1 MNKSDK
7 KFTLKLFKIKNGNIN
22 LLKNRITHFSIH
34 NKCIHL
40 VLCNNSL
47 IKYYLESN
55 ELSHVDFY
63 NKKTTN
69 SKAEIRSMFFDNKC
83 YHGFICLANKEYIY
97 VHFEYNIVL
106 NLAKLKKYNIS
117 SVCFNDSNEV
127 KNTAPFLV
135 ATKDGE
141 ILEMSINNRTK
152 SSREHEVIFSNSQ
165 LSILDISMINLD
177 ISNQP
182 SFTENTNDD
191 NMLSIIYFTT
201 CNSLHEISYTYKS
214 TSVNNPTE
222 RSETYAQE
230 TRIKTNTENLN
241 MNQPRDETKV
251 YECCIDSL
259 TSILKIENIRNRN
272 YLFWLNGCCIF
283 ISKINNCKGGK
294 TSNRASRA
302 NCANR
307 VKDYLSSGSNWNP
320 NQDGNNLE
328 EPTLLSCSPESDT
341 SLDGINL
348 ASFSEEDQEEEMNA
362 AKRYKRAV
370 HKSTES
376 PNRKKNAQTK
386 GTYRSNHPYRKSS
399 EPEKENKT
407 KEMNKK
413 DKLMSEW
420 YLDSNYVIVNFL
432 DLNILTSEN
441 ANNFAFTKSF
451 YESLYCQKGNTNVL
465 ASHIE
470 DLPTEQEATEPVL
483 TTPEPKLYENTVSAV
498 VDMCVSE
505 LYIFLL
511 LEEKLIIVHSGNLKK
526 IFEQA
531 LAIETYGDVIR
542 IMKDNSD
549 DQVWLCTSKYIFKIV
564 VNKKKGE
571 GFYLNEYTQPDDCEM
586 EYANLKTNLRKKN
599 LSKILES
606 CTNSERIKI
615 KKYILKSNKYQ
626 IDQFKNLHI
635 STEEMLISFLH
646 KRQYFLLASHLYN
659 NIHCYN
665 NVVKIVFFIWLIQL
679 YSYSLDLYMHLYLI
693 TRCSFAR
700 RQLQNG
706 ANVGTHSGEQSSGTS
721 DQPCGTSD
729 QSSVDSDQPGGTSDQ
744 SSVDS
749 DQLGGTSDQSS
760 VDSDQTTETSDP
772 PSGTSDELSG
782 TDSKCAAQL
791 GPSDEAESGATPHP
805 RDRPSDHSEAATD
818 PSHDELSGKNSQS
831 VYETEVNKANEAK
844 KANMAKRKEKTHSK
858 ETGAHASAE
867 AGEDVIATEATLN
880 NTEGGNSNIGN
891 HQYTNNAEKQQK
903 GITNVRKNN
912 VESAIQN
919 DKYLRIGKKSFI
931 RFFQKIIEKDERN
944 DLKYSFDFSKGKKMN
959 IKTLTQSDNFYVLLK
974 IYKMKNV
981 EIFNFLKAQK
991 ELILADLERYRRI
1004 FVEGEEHLAGKERR
1018 TKKRGISPTA
1028 PLTSEEE
1035 QTATMPKTATTPP
1048 ISTTLPAS
1056 TTPPTWRADR
1066 VKRKLYRDIYAYK
1079 CLEASVYMIILLKH
1093 FKTFFQLNDVIAQI
1107 LENFNKTNFILL
1119 FKFMCNDYNYIINF
1133 YINSNKFTALFNVML
1148 LFPQN
1153 VLLDVLKNYAFIL
1166 YLHKPQ
1172 RYVDMLIFYD
1182 NLIDDYA
1189 DVIVCMFVIIYF
1201 FKGSEVAKRG
1211 DISDENGGGDHHDNL
1226 GDGDHEQGHRD
1237 DQRQDDRSGHPTGQK
1252 HTDECIRF
1260 LEYIANKIIE
1270 ENTLTEREN
1279 YMYTFECT
1287 WKKNHVI
1294 NCLLILYIEKEEDG
1308 KIKNFLNRLKSSGI
1322 HFDYLF
1328 IIRFLKEKKKENF
1341 IPHFYII
1348 MKYFEEAVDKSLELG
1363 DYKTA
1368 QNAVILCEDEEE
1380 KKKLFLKIIKNIS
1393 NNLNEKNLKE
1403 IINLVR
1409 DSNSILNLQDILPY
1423 INENTIIDYLKKDIC
1438 SLLGIY
1444 HLKIQAKKEEIKENL
1459 QTIDLLNGDL
1469 NSLRKKYL
1477 LLDKNDICYICKK
1490 TIFYKKFYVFSC
1502 KHYFHSTCALNIYL
1516 NSKPKDEL
1524 FQFFCTLHNYKNALI
1539 NRNEKDLLRYET
1551 KIDDILTEECF
1562 LCGSIS
1568 ISSISQHF
1576 ISQSEGD
1583 LVDSW
1588 AISKE

>member
-34 NKCIHL
+34 NKCIHM
-40 VLCNNSL
+40 VLSNNIL
-47 IKYYLESN
+47 IKYYMEKN

-117 SVCFNDSNEV
+117 SVCFNDSSEI
-127 KNTAPFLV
+127 KNTAPLLV

-141 ILEMSINNRTK
+141 ILEMSINNKTK
-152 SSREHEVIFSNSQ
+152 TSKEHEVIFSNNQ

-182 SFTENTNDD
+182 NVTKHTKED
-191 NMLSIIYFTT
+191 NMLRIIYFTT

-222 RSETYAQE
+222 RSELYSQE
-230 TRIKTNTENLN
+230 TRTKTNSENLN
-241 MNQPRDETKV
+241 TIQPGDETKV

-283 ISKINNCKGGK
+283 ISKINNYKGGK
-294 TSNRASRA
+294 SSNRA
-302 NCANR
+302 NPTNR
-307 VKDYLSSGSNWNP
+307 DRKDSSSGSKWNL
-320 NQDGNNLE
+320 NQDGNHLE
-328 EPTLLSCSPESDT
+328 EPAFLSYSSQSDT
-341 SLDGINL
+341 SVDGINL
-348 ASFSEEDQEEEMNA
+348 ASFSDEDEEEKNA
-362 AKRYKRAV
+362 GKRHTGAV
-370 HKSTES
+370 HKSNNP
-376 PNRKKNAQTK
+376 PNGKKNAQRK
-386 GTYRSNHPYRKSS
+386 EMYKSNHHYKKSS
-399 EPEKENKT
+399 ETEEHSKT
-407 KEMNKK
+407 KQMNKK
-413 DKLMSEW
+413 NKFMNVW

-451 YESLYCQKGNTNVL
+451 YESLYCQKGNANVL
-465 ASHIE
+465 ASNVE
-470 DLPTEQEATEPVL
+470 DLPTEQHATEPVL
-483 TTPEPKLYENTVSAV
+483 TTQEAKPYENTVSAV

-511 LEEKLIIVHSGNLKK
+511 LEEKLIIVNSGNLKK
-526 IFEQA
+526 VFEQT

-564 VNKKKGE
+564 VSKKKGE
-571 GFYLNEYTQPDDCEM
+571 GFYLNEYTQANDCEI
-586 EYANLKTNLRKKN
+586 EYANLKPNLRKQN
-599 LSKILES
+599 LSRMLES

-615 KKYILKSNKYQ
+615 KKYILRNNKYQ
-626 IDQFKNLHI
+626 IDQFRNLHI

-646 KRQYFLLASHLYN
+646 KKQYFLLASHLYN
-659 NIHCYN
+659 NIHYYN

-693 TRCSFAR
+693 TRCSFPR
-700 RQLQNG
+700 RQLKNDANG
-706 ANVGTHSGEQSSGTS
+706 GRPPSEQSSVTS
-721 DQPCGTSD
+721 DEPN
-729 QSSVDSDQPGGTSDQ
+729 VDSDKLSVTSDEP
-744 SSVDS
+744 SVD
-749 DQLGGTSDQSS
+749 
-760 VDSDQTTETSDP
+760 
-772 PSGTSDELSG
+772 SDELSG
-782 TDSKCAAQL
+782 TDSNCTAEG
-791 GPSDEAESGATPHP
+791 GPSDEAESDATPDPGGRRSDNSETAPH
-805 RDRPSDHSEAATD
+805 PSD
-818 PSHDELSGKNSQS
+818 DELSGKDSQS
-831 VYETEVNKANEAK
+831 VYQTEEGKANKENK
-844 KANMAKRKEKTHSK
+844 TKRKKKNNSE
-858 ETGAHASAE
+858 ETGAHTSAD
-867 AGEDVIATEATLN
+867 ADEDVIAKEEKLN
-880 NTEGGNSNIGN
+880 NTKEGN
-891 HQYTNNAEKQQK
+891 TNFGKDQHTDNAQKQLR
-903 GITNVRKNN
+903 GTTNVGKRN
-912 VESAIQN
+912 VESAIKN
-919 DKYLRIGKKSFI
+919 DKYLRSGKKSFI
-931 RFFQKIIEKDERN
+931 RFFQKMIEKDERK

-959 IKTLTQSDNFYVLLK
+959 IKTLTESDNFYVLLK

-981 EIFNFLKAQK
+981 EIFNFLKTQK
-991 ELILADLERYRRI
+991 GLILGDLDRYRRV
-1004 FVEGEEHLAGKERR
+1004 FVEGEVHLAEKAGRK
-1018 TKKRGISPTA
+1018 KKREISTTGTF
-1028 PLTSEEE
+1028 TSEEDLSME
-1035 QTATMPKTATTPP
+1035 EAQNT
-1048 ISTTLPAS
+1048 TTLPTS
-1056 TTPPTWRADR
+1056 TAPPTSTPDR
-1066 VKRKLYRDIYAYK
+1066 VRRKLYRDIYAYK

-1107 LENFNKTNFILL
+1107 LESFNKTNFVLL
-1119 FKFMCNDYNYIINF
+1119 FKFMCNDYNYIINY
-1133 YINSNKFTALFNVML
+1133 YINSNKFSALFNVIV

-1172 RYVDMLIFYD
+1172 KYVDMLIFYD

-1201 FKGSEVAKRG
+1201 FKRREVPKRG
-1211 DISDENGGGDHHDNL
+1211 DISDQNGDAKKHDKGGNHPGDHRDGN
-1226 GDGDHEQGHRD
+1226 GDDHPDDHRG
-1237 DQRQDDRSGHPTGQK
+1237 GHPTSHK

-1270 ENTLTEREN
+1270 ENTLTEKGS

-1294 NCLLILYIEKEEDG
+1294 NCLLILYIEKEEDE
-1308 KIKNFLNRLKSSGI
+1308 KIKLFLNRLKSSGI
-1322 HFDYLF
+1322 HFDHLF

-1393 NNLNEKNLKE
+1393 NNLNEQNLKE

-1444 HLKIQAKKEEIKENL
+1444 NLKIQAKKEEIKENL

-1469 NSLRKKYL
+1469 NNLRKKYL

-1539 NRNEKDLLRYET
+1539 NKNEKDMLTYET

-1588 AISKE
+1588 AISKD

>member
-1 MNKSDK
+1 MNKSEK

-34 NKCIHL
+34 NKCIHM

-47 IKYYLESN
+47 IKYYMERN

-97 VHFEYNIVL
+97 VHFEHNIVL

-117 SVCFNDSNEV
+117 SVCFNDSSEV
-127 KNTAPFLV
+127 KNTAPLLV

-141 ILEMSINNRTK
+141 ILEMSINNKTK
-152 SSREHEVIFSNSQ
+152 SSREHEVIFSNGQ

-182 SFTENTNDD
+182 SFAKRTNDD

-214 TSVNNPTE
+214 TSVGYPTE
-222 RSETYAQE
+222 RSEMHPQE
-230 TRIKTNTENLN
+230 MKAKVSA
-241 MNQPRDETKV
+241 NQPGDETKV

-272 YLFWLNGCCIF
+272 YLFWLNGCCVF
-283 ISKINNCKGGK
+283 ISKINSCRGGK
-294 TSNRASRA
+294 ASNPDNPANQARCAHRAKSGPP
-302 NCANR
+302 
-307 VKDYLSSGSNWNP
+307 SGSRWNP
-320 NQDGNNLE
+320 NQDGDNLE
-328 EPTLLSCSPESDT
+328 EPAFPSYSSQSDT
-341 SLDGINL
+341 SIDGINF
-348 ASFSEEDQEEEMNA
+348 ASFSEEDEEENTG
-362 AKRYKRAV
+362 KRHKGAV
-370 HKSTES
+370 PKSS
-376 PNRKKNAQTK
+376 DPPNGKKNAQKK
-386 GTYRSNHPYRKSS
+386 GPHRSNHHYGKPS
-399 EPEKENKT
+399 EPEEQSKT
-407 KEMNKK
+407 NQMNKK
-413 DKLMSEW
+413 KKLMREW

-441 ANNFAFTKSF
+441 VNNFAFTKSF
-451 YESLYCQKGNTNVL
+451 YESMYCQKGNLNVL
-465 ASHIE
+465 ASQME
-470 DLPTEQEATEPVL
+470 DLPTEQQGTDEPIL
-483 TTPEPKLYENTVSAV
+483 TTREPKLYENTVSAV
-498 VDMCVSE
+498 VDMCVSD

-511 LEEKLIIVHSGNLKK
+511 LEEKLIIVNSGNLKK
-526 IFEQA
+526 VFEQT

-549 DQVWLCTSKYIFKIV
+549 DQVWLCTSKHIFKIV
-564 VNKKKGE
+564 ISKKKGE
-571 GFYLNEYTQPDDCEM
+571 GLSLSEYTQSNDCQM
-586 EYANLKTNLRKKN
+586 EYANLKPNLRKKN
-599 LSKILES
+599 ISKMLES

-635 STEEMLISFLH
+635 STEELLISFLH

-665 NVVKIVFFIWLIQL
+665 NVVKIVFFIWLVQL
-679 YSYSLDLYMHLYLI
+679 YSYSLDLYMHLYRV
-693 TRCSFAR
+693 TGCSFPR
-700 RQLQNG
+700 RQLRNG
-706 ANVGTHSGEQSSGTS
+706 A
-721 DQPCGTSD
+721 SD
-729 QSSVDSDQPGGTSDQ
+729 QSSVTSSELSVSADQLSVSADQLSITSDHLSVTSDQ
-744 SSVDS
+744 
-749 DQLGGTSDQSS
+749 
-760 VDSDQTTETSDP
+760 
-772 PSGTSDELSG
+772 LSE
-782 TDSKCAAQL
+782 TDSECAAQL
-791 GPSDEAESGATPHP
+791 DPSDEA
-805 RDRPSDHSEAATD
+805 DSEAATD
-818 PSHDELSGKNSQS
+818 PSHDELSGRDSQ
-831 VYETEVNKANEAK
+831 
-844 KANMAKRKEKTHSK
+844 SK
-858 ETGAHASAE
+858 ETGEVGDANAIEKE
-867 AGEDVIATEATLN
+867 AQLN
-880 NTEGGNSNIGN
+880 STNGGNTNTGN
-891 HQYTNNAEKQQK
+891 HQQRGSAEKQQK
-903 GITNVRKNN
+903 GTTNVRKGN
-912 VESAIQN
+912 VESAIKN
-919 DKYLRIGKKSFI
+919 DKYLRSGKKSFI
-931 RFFQKIIEKDERN
+931 RFFQKMIEKDERN

-959 IKTLTQSDNFYVLLK
+959 IKTLTESDNFYILLK

-991 ELILADLERYRRI
+991 GLILGDLERYRRV
-1004 FVEGEEHLAGKERR
+1004 FVEGEAHLTGKAGRAKQ
-1018 TKKRGISPTA
+1018 RGMSPTA
-1028 PLTSEEE
+1028 PPTSEGEISMGE
-1035 QTATMPKTATTPP
+1035 AQTETTPRTAAMPKIAVIPPAATTPPTATTPP
-1048 ISTTLPAS
+1048 SST
-1056 TTPPTWRADR
+1056 ADR
-1066 VKRKLYRDIYAYK
+1066 AKRKLYRDIYAYK

-1107 LENFNKTNFILL
+1107 LESFNKTNFVLL
-1119 FKFMCNDYNYIINF
+1119 FKFMCNDYNYIISF
-1133 YINSNKFTALFNVML
+1133 YINSNKFTALFNVL
-1148 LFPQN
+1148 VLFPQN

-1172 RYVDMLIFYD
+1172 KYVDMLIFYD
-1182 NLIDDYA
+1182 NLVDDYA
-1189 DVIVCMFVIIYF
+1189 DIIVCMFVIIYF
-1201 FKGSEVAKRG
+1201 FKGREAAKRG
-1211 DISDENGGGDHHDNL
+1211 DISGESGGGGHHEN
-1226 GDGDHEQGHRD
+1226 DGDQRDGSTDDHRD
-1237 DQRQDDRSGHPTGQK
+1237 DRRDNRKDNRHVNRRAGDPTGQT

-1270 ENTLTEREN
+1270 ESTLTEREN

-1294 NCLLILYIEKEEDG
+1294 NCLLILYIEKKEDG
-1308 KIKNFLNRLKSSGI
+1308 KIKVFLNRLKSSGI

-1348 MKYFEEAVDKSLELG
+1348 MKYFEEAVDKALELG

-1393 NNLNEKNLKE
+1393 NNLNEQNLKE

-1423 INENTIIDYLKKDIC
+1423 INENTIVDYLKKDIC

-1444 HLKIQAKKEEIKENL
+1444 HLKIQAKREEIKENL
-1459 QTIDLLNGDL
+1459 QTIYLLNGDL
-1469 NSLRKKYL
+1469 NNVRKKYL

-1539 NRNEKDLLRYET
+1539 NRNEKDLLTYET

>member
-7 KFTLKLFKIKNGNIN
+7 KFTLKLFKIKHGNIN

-34 NKCIHL
+34 NKCIHM

-47 IKYYLESN
+47 IKYYLEKN

-97 VHFEYNIVL
+97 IHFEYNIVL

-117 SVCFNDSNEV
+117 SVCFNESNEV
-127 KNTAPFLV
+127 KNTAPLLV

-141 ILEMSINNRTK
+141 IIEMSINNKTK
-152 SSREHEVIFSNSQ
+152 TSREHEVIFSNSQ
-165 LSILDISMINLD
+165 LSILDIGMINQD

-182 SFTENTNDD
+182 SITKNANDD
-191 NMLSIIYFTT
+191 NMLRIIYFTT

-214 TSVNNPTE
+214 NSVNNPTE
-222 RSETYAQE
+222 RSELYPQE
-230 TRIKTNTENLN
+230 TRIKTNTDNFN
-241 MNQPRDETKV
+241 TIQAGDETKV

-259 TSILKIENIRNRN
+259 TSILKFENIRNRN

-294 TSNRASRA
+294 SSNRAKNDFPTTS
-302 NCANR
+302 
-307 VKDYLSSGSNWNP
+307 KWNL
-320 NQDGNNLE
+320 NQDENNFE
-328 EPTLLSCSPESDT
+328 EPDFPSYSSQSDT
-341 SLDGINL
+341 SIDGINL
-348 ASFSEEDQEEEMNA
+348 ASFSEEDEEGNRN
-362 AKRYKRAV
+362 KREV
-370 HKSTES
+370 HKSGYST
-376 PNRKKNAQTK
+376 NRKKNAQTNQTRK
-386 GTYRSNHPYRKSS
+386 SNHQYRNLL
-399 EPEKENKT
+399 EPEKQSKT
-407 KEMNKK
+407 KQMKKKNKFMN
-413 DKLMSEW
+413 EW
-420 YLDSNYVIVNFL
+420 YLDSNYIIVNFL

-441 ANNFAFTKSF
+441 ANNFAFIKSF

-465 ASHIE
+465 ASNV
-470 DLPTEQEATEPVL
+470 DDSPTEQQGTEPVL
-483 TTPEPKLYENTVSAV
+483 TTQESKPYENTVSAV

-511 LEEKLIIVHSGNLKK
+511 LEEKLIIVNSGNLKK
-526 IFEQA
+526 VFEQT

-549 DQVWLCTSKYIFKIV
+549 DQVWLCTSKYMFKIV
-564 VNKKKGE
+564 ESKKKGE
-571 GFYLNEYTQPDDCEM
+571 GFYLNEYTQSNDLET
-586 EYANLKTNLRKKN
+586 EYDNLKLNLRKKN

-615 KKYILKSNKYQ
+615 KKYILKNNKYQ

-635 STEEMLISFLH
+635 STDEMLISFLH
-646 KRQYFLLASHLYN
+646 KKQYFLLASHLYN
-659 NIHCYN
+659 NIHYYN
-665 NVVKIVFFIWLIQL
+665 NVLKIVFFIWLVQL
-679 YSYSLDLYMHLYLI
+679 YSYSLDLYMHLYFI
-693 TRCSFAR
+693 TRCSFPR
-700 RQLQNG
+700 RQLQNE
-706 ANVGTHSGEQSSGTS
+706 ANAGNPPEEQSSVTS
-721 DQPCGTSD
+721 DQPSVSSDQQIVTSD
-729 QSSVDSDQPGGTSDQ
+729 QLSETSD
-744 SSVDS
+744 SPSIN
-749 DQLGGTSDQSS
+749 
-760 VDSDQTTETSDP
+760 SDP
-772 PSGTSDELSG
+772 PSGT
-782 TDSKCAAQL
+782 DSMCSAQL
-791 GPSDEAESGATPHP
+791 GPSDEAESDATPHSEGQ
-805 RDRPSDHSEAATD
+805 PSDHSEAETD
-818 PSHDELSGKNSQS
+818 PSHDEVSGKDTEP
-831 VYETEVNKANEAK
+831 VYQTEVGKASKANK
-844 KANMAKRKEKTHSK
+844 KKRKEKTHSK
-858 ETGAHASAE
+858 ETGEHESA
-867 AGEDVIATEATLN
+867 AGGEDMIENEKKLN
-880 NTEGGNSNIGN
+880 NTKGGNLNIGN
-891 HQYTNNAEKQQK
+891 HQQAGHDGEQK
-903 GITNVRKNN
+903 KGATSVHKSN
-912 VESAIQN
+912 VESAIKN
-919 DKYLRIGKKSFI
+919 DKYLRSGKKSFM
-931 RFFQKIIEKDERN
+931 RFFQKMIEKDERN
-944 DLKYSFDFSKGKKMN
+944 DLKNSFDFSKGKKMN
-959 IKTLTQSDNFYVLLK
+959 IKTLTESDNFYVLLK

-991 ELILADLERYRRI
+991 GLILDDLERYRKV
-1004 FVEGEEHLAGKERR
+1004 FVEGEAHLQGEAGQ
-1018 TKKRGISPTA
+1018 TKQSGVSPTA

-1035 QTATMPKTATTPP
+1035 HTGAVPKNAATPPNSTMPKNTVTPP
-1048 ISTTLPAS
+1048 NSTED
-1056 TTPPTWRADR
+1056 RA
-1066 VKRKLYRDIYAYK
+1066 KRKLYRDIYAYK

-1093 FKTFFQLNDVIAQI
+1093 FKTFFQLNDVVAQI
-1107 LENFNKTNFILL
+1107 LESSNKTNFLLL

-1133 YINSNKFTALFNVML
+1133 YINSNKFSALFNVIV

-1172 RYVDMLIFYD
+1172 KYVDMLIFYD
-1182 NLIDDYA
+1182 NLIDDCA

-1201 FKGSEVAKRG
+1201 FKGREAAKKG
-1211 DISDENGGGDHHDNL
+1211 HIKDENGAAADQNDND
-1226 GDGDHEQGHRD
+1226 GDGDQNDNDGDGGHRE
-1237 DQRQDDRSGHPTGQK
+1237 RHHTPHK

-1294 NCLLILYIEKEEDG
+1294 NCLLILYIEKKQDE
-1308 KIKNFLNRLKSSGI
+1308 KIKLFLNRLKSSGI

-1348 MKYFEEAVDKSLELG
+1348 MKYFEEAVDKALELG

-1393 NNLNEKNLKE
+1393 NNLNEQNLKE

-1444 HLKIQAKKEEIKENL
+1444 NLKIQAKKEEIKENL

-1469 NSLRKKYL
+1469 NNVRKKYL

-1539 NRNEKDLLRYET
+1539 NKNEKDMLTYET